1 MENGSHTAERP
12 AGDAPAA
19 APTVVPVSAEQL
31 AGLLGSGR
39 PPASPAKRGPSFWV
53 PVSILA
59 VVGILAALA
68 GSFMVG
74 RSTGLSDDA
83 VAAKVAKTRATD
95 ARKARTHESRALSE
109 QKATLTAQAT
119 REMKR
124 LNKLSYKKGRR
135 EGEASGYASGRER
148 RVLVGQDPRH
158 RGRQGAGSHRGPGGG
173 LLGGLRSG
181 HLLRAGTIY
190 EYVWKPT
197 ANEARERCRDD
208 RDARRWDSNP

>member
-1 MENGSHTAERP
+1 MFDGPRPRVTPSRRAGAAQRRIAMENGSHTAERP
-12 AGDAPAA
+12 AGDAQPA

-39 PPASPAKRGPSFWV
+39 PPTSPTKRGPSFVV

-95 ARKARTHESRALSE
+95 ARKARTHEGRALRE

-135 EGEASGYASGRER
+135 EGEASGYASGQS
-148 RVLVGQDPRH
+148 VGFSSGKTQGTEEGKAQ
-158 RGRQGAGSHRGPGGG
+158 GRTEGQAEGYTQG
-173 LLGGLRSG
+173 
-181 HLLRAGTIY
+181 
-190 EYVWKPT
+190 
-197 ANEARERCRDD
+197 
-208 RDARRWDSNP
+208 